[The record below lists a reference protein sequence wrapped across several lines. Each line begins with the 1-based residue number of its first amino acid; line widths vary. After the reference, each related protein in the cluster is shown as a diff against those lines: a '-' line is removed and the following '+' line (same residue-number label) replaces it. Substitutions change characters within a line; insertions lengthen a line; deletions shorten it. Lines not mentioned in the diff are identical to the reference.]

1 MKPIVSREIE
11 WCTVLPTARSDI
23 LPGVSRT
30 CSEDRV
36 LCLHLEPIKIPTGFT
51 QVEKD
56 TCSALEQV
64 YFHHGNT
71 SPRLPGMLVGK
82 YLISIDDSPYIT
94 G

>member
-1 MKPIVSREIE
+1 MKPVVSREIE
-11 WCTVLPTARSDI
+11 WCTVLPTACSNM

-64 YFHHGNT
+64 YFYHVNT
-71 SPRLPGMLVGK
+71 SPRLPRILGGD
-82 YLISIDDSPYIT
+82 I
-94 G
+94 